1 MQALLLQAVLLLMVT
16 LAITKHPNDVYSLRY
31 LYILL
36 EWPGLLERQFI
47 YLGYVGNTQ
56 FIGFNSRSE
65 SRRAEHRAP
74 WKDEQDPEYWEEK
87 TKSLLKEKKH
97 WEEIMKKAFHDDH
110 NTTTGHH
117 TIQLKYGCDVLPD
130 GYFSHGV
137 LELTLDNQE
146 YIMLSG
152 DLETWIVIG
161 KKVEVIR
168 QEWEATYYG
177 PIAKNYLENRCV
189 EEFLEAFGYGI
200 DYLLRT
206 DPPRVHVIHKVRPDQ
221 KITLRCWAL
230 NFYPAEITLTW
241 QRDGRNQ
248 TQDLEVV
255 ETRPAG
261 DGTFQKWAA
270 VVVSSGE
277 EYRYTCHVNH
287 DGLPEPITLRCGI
300 PPSTFPIM
308 ATAIAVV
315 LGALLLGSMVTFLIW
330 KRRTRGKEGVES

>member
-16 LAITKHPNDVYSLRY
+16 LAITKHPNGVYSLRY
-31 LYILL
+31 LHILL
-36 EWPGLLERQFI
+36 EWPGLLEPQFI
-47 YLGYVGNTQ
+47 HLSYLGNTQ
-56 FIGFNSRSE
+56 IVGFNSRSE
-65 SRRAEHRAP
+65 SQRAEHRAP
-74 WKDEQDPEYWEEK
+74 WKDEQDPEYWEKE
-87 TKSLLKEKKH
+87 TKGILKGKKFL
-97 WEEIMKKAFHDDH
+97 EEVMKKMVHVDD

-117 TIQLKYGCDVLPD
+117 TIQLRYGCDVLPE
-130 GYFSHGV
+130 GYFRHGV
-137 LELTLDNQE
+137 LELTLDIQE
-146 YIMLSG
+146 YIMLSE
-152 DLETWIVIG
+152 DLENWIVIG
-161 KKVEVIR
+161 KKVEMIR
-168 QEWEATYYG
+168 EEWKATYYG
-177 PIAKNYLENRCV
+177 PIMKSYLEGKCV
-189 EEFLEAFGYGI
+189 EEFLEAFADGK

-206 DPPRVHVIHKVRPDQ
+206 DPPSVHVIHKVRPDQ

-277 EYRYTCHVNH
+277 EYRYSCHVNH
-287 DGLPEPITLRCGI
+287 DGLPEPITLRWI
-300 PPSTFPIM
+300 PPPTFPIM

-315 LGALLLGSMVTFLIW
+315 LGALLLGAMVTFLIW
-330 KRRTRGKEGVES
+330 KRRTRGKEGAGS